1 MEFDTED
8 QVLLTL
14 FIYVLQSDLQA
25 LASRIRTLGNVRFR
39 DLLGST
45 PIPDHLKIQ
54 LVNTLKTFTH
64 PTLSDP
70 IIHMMLV
77 MIVMFND
84 IRSISDQCW
93 TMLTRWV
100 KRMVGDHEDSVKN
113 ILQLQGCLVEMLP
126 VMTRLQAELL

>member
-1 MEFDTED
+1 MISSILIF
-8 QVLLTL
+8 
-14 FIYVLQSDLQA
+14 FICVLQSDLQA

-77 MIVMFND
+77 MIVMFNNV
-84 IRSISDQCW
+84 RSISDQCW

-100 KRMVGDHEDSVKN
+100 KRMVGDHEDSIKT
-113 ILQLQGCLVEMLP
+113 ILQLQGHLVEMLP
-126 VMTRLQAELL
+126 VMARLQAELL